1 MKTLRWLVVGVFLG
15 LAATA
20 GSTELASS
28 GLSGLSEQLSATGR
42 NGVYVPK
49 APVQI
54 APAAEGGDAP
64 RELPS
69 PIVSAEPRP
78 PRPSRPDDLVEEELL
93 PTDRAVRG
101 CRVEIARRRQIQPDK
116 VAAKEVVVRFS
127 IDPDGRVRDAEA
139 LFAPETDL
147 EIAACAKRVITQW
160 TFAKRPS
167 SALNVERTYRF
178 R

>member
-1 MKTLRWLVVGVFLG
+1 MKTLRWLAVGMLLG

-28 GLSGLSEQLSATGR
+28 GLSGLSEQLNATGR
-42 NGVYVPK
+42 IGVYVPK

-54 APAAEGGDAP
+54 APAVEGGDAP

-78 PRPSRPDDLVEEELL
+78 KRPSKPADLAEEELL
-93 PTDRAVRG
+93 PTDRGVRA
-101 CRVEIARRRQIQPDK
+101 CRVEIARRREVQPDK

-127 IDPDGRVRDAEA
+127 IDRDGHVRDAEA
-139 LFAPETDL
+139 LFAPDTDL

>member
-1 MKTLRWLVVGVFLG
+1 MRV
-15 LAATA
+15 
-20 GSTELASS
+20 
-28 GLSGLSEQLSATGR
+28 
-42 NGVYVPK
+42 
-49 APVQI
+49 
-54 APAAEGGDAP
+54 
-64 RELPS
+64 
-69 PIVSAEPRP
+69 
-78 PRPSRPDDLVEEELL
+78 
-93 PTDRAVRG
+93 

-139 LFAPETDL
+139 LFAPDTDL

-167 SALNVERTYRF
+167 SAVNVERTYRF